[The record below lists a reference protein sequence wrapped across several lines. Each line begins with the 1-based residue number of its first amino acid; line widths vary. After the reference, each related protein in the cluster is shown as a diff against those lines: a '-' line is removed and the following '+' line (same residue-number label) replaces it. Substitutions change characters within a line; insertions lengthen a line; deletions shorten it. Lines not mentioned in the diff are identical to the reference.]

1 MSLNA
6 RLIDRIDGAFGG
18 EKRPGKIGVAVSG
31 GSDSLALLHILHD
44 WGRVPLTAA
53 TVDHGLRAEAAEEAE
68 KVAKICETLGIPH
81 QVLKWQGW
89 DGKGNLQAQARQN
102 RYSLLADWAEAEGCD
117 TVVLGHT
124 MDDQAETFLMRLSR
138 ASGVDALAGMESR
151 IWRHDQRFDRPLLGV
166 RRREL
171 QDYLAT
177 KGQDWIDDPS
187 NEDERFDR
195 VKARK
200 ALVQLED
207 MGLSPEDITHSMI
220 NLSLAAMELR
230 DRAREIAQKI
240 CKEPAGDV
248 VFDRAALRRLNPD
261 MQHRLFSKAL
271 MFVSSE
277 PYPPRGDAMFEAEAA
292 MYAGRNHTLHGC
304 LILVTDMTLRITR
317 EFKAVERV
325 TAATDTL
332 WDSRWRLDGPHRPT
346 LETRA
351 LGDAV
356 KDTPWRETGMPR
368 QSLMSSPA
376 VWDEET
382 LIAAPVAGLTNG
394 WTAEATGRG
403 YFADFLLR
411 R

>member
-230 DRAREIAQKI
+230 DRAREIARKI

>member
-1 MSLNA
+1 
-6 RLIDRIDGAFGG
+6 
-18 EKRPGKIGVAVSG
+18 
-31 GSDSLALLHILHD
+31 
-44 WGRVPLTAA
+44 
-53 TVDHGLRAEAAEEAE
+53 
-68 KVAKICETLGIPH
+68 
-81 QVLKWQGW
+81 
-89 DGKGNLQAQARQN
+89 
-102 RYSLLADWAEAEGCD
+102 
-117 TVVLGHT
+117 
-124 MDDQAETFLMRLSR
+124 
-138 ASGVDALAGMESR
+138 
-151 IWRHDQRFDRPLLGV
+151 
-166 RRREL
+166 
-171 QDYLAT
+171 
-177 KGQDWIDDPS
+177 
-187 NEDERFDR
+187 
-195 VKARK
+195 
-200 ALVQLED
+200 
-207 MGLSPEDITHSMI
+207 MI

-394 WTAEATGRG
+394 WTAEATERG
-403 YFADFLLR
+403 NFADFLLSR
-411 R
+411 